1 MAATA
6 NGMVGVIQRRGSQGV
21 EVTRPMEATE
31 PKPKSVT
38 SSTTNQDAHSPKNH
52 ANTSTVAKDAGKAG
66 MVSSNVR
73 KFDGSKFGMRP
84 RYLRYNIHQENCIYI
99 IEEKT
104 GELYCIIL
112 N

>member
-1 MAATA
+1 
-6 NGMVGVIQRRGSQGV
+6 
-21 EVTRPMEATE
+21 MEATE

-99 IEEKT
+99 IEEKS